1 MRQRTADYA
10 ELLLKVLHWFAYK
23 LKSSVEIRHYIT
35 ATGWDPYQQW
45 LDGLKDLKGR
55 VIIQRRID
63 RVANENFG
71 DHRFCGDGVWELRI
85 DYGPGYR
92 VYYARAAETVVL
104 LLCGGSKRS
113 QSADIKEAAR
123 YWADYHRRRQ

>member
-1 MRQRTADYA
+1 M
-10 ELLLKVLHWFAYK
+10 
-23 LKSSVEIRHYIT
+23 EIRHYIT

-55 VIIQRRID
+55 VILQRRID